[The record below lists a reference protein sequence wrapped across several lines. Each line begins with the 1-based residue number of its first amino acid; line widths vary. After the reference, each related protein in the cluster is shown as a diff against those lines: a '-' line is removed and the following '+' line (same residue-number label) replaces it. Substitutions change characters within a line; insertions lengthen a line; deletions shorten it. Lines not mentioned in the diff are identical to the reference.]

1 MHEHL
6 PNTHDVT
13 NGTGEDKEMEHGM
26 DVGLVV
32 RESVDDCACDIADT
46 FGNEPPHSSR
56 FDAIHQRFE
65 SHEAGE
71 AHEDEASRF
80 DVAVLAQ
87 TNEADNGASDG
98 GKPHEAEQTPAPP
111 TGIAHG
117 DERDG
122 RVRAGD
128 VPVNGGMVETAP
140 NLARR
145 PRSRNG
151 VIDGRADVTAYHANE
166 IEDDGRA
173 GPTVVGAEAPDEE
186 DSAHDDTQ
194 KDAKGMA
201 PRVERIFAF

>member
-1 MHEHL
+1 
-6 PNTHDVT
+6 
-13 NGTGEDKEMEHGM
+13 MEYGM
-26 DVGLVV
+26 DVRFVV
-32 RESVDDCACDIADT
+32 RESVDDGARHVTDAL
-46 FGNEPPHSSR
+46 GNEPPHGGG
-56 FDAIHQRFE
+56 FYAVHQRLE
-65 SHEAGE
+65 SDEAGE
-71 AHEDEASRF
+71 AHKDETRRL

-87 TNEADNGASDG
+87 PYEADNGASDG
-98 GKPHEAEQTPAPP
+98 GKPHEAEQAPAPP
-111 TGIAHG
+111 TGVAHG
-117 DERDG
+117 DERDR

-140 NLARR
+140 NLARG

-173 GPTVVGAEAPDEE
+173 GPAVVGAEAPDEE